1 MFKFIFFKMI
11 LSDRDIKEAIK
22 KGHISIE
29 PMLDPELQIQ
39 PSSVD
44 LRLGN
49 EFRLF
54 KYVEMPF
61 IDPLNKAETSSM
73 EITELKSI
81 KDNERFIVH
90 PGDFLLGTTLEYV
103 KVPDDTVARLE
114 GRSSMGRLGLIIHST
129 AGYIDPGF
137 EGKITL
143 EISNLGKMPV
153 ALYAKMRICQI
164 VFEKMTSSAERPY
177 GAGRGS
183 KYQKQKHPE
192 ESKISQDKEFK
203 NLK

>member
-1 MFKFIFFKMI
+1 MI
-11 LSDRDIKEAIK
+11 LSDKDIKEALK

-29 PMLDPELQIQ
+29 PLLDAELQIQ

-61 IDPLNKAETSSM
+61 IDPRNKAETSS
-73 EITELKSI
+73 EITELRNI
-81 KDNERFIVH
+81 KDDERFIVH

-103 KVPDDTVARLE
+103 KVPDDMVARLE

-164 VFEKMTSSAERPY
+164 VFEKMTSPAERPY
-177 GAGRGS
+177 GINRDS
-183 KYQKQKHPE
+183 KYQKQEHPE

>member
-1 MFKFIFFKMI
+1 MI
-11 LSDRDIKEAIK
+11 LSDKDIKEALK
-22 KGHISIE
+22 KGQISIE
-29 PMLDPELQIQ
+29 PLLDAELQIQ

-61 IDPLNKAETSSM
+61 IDPRNKANTSF
-73 EITELKSI
+73 EITELRSI
-81 KDNERFIVH
+81 KDGERFIVH
-90 PGDFLLGTTLEYV
+90 PGDFLLGTTLEYI
-103 KVPDDTVARLE
+103 KVPADMVARLE

-164 VFEKMTSSAERPY
+164 VF
-177 GAGRGS
+177 
-183 KYQKQKHPE
+183 
-192 ESKISQDKEFK
+192 
-203 NLK
+203 

>member
-1 MFKFIFFKMI
+1 MI
-11 LSDRDIKEAIK
+11 LSDKDIKEALK
-22 KGHISIE
+22 KGNISIE
-29 PMLDPELQIQ
+29 PLLDAELQIQ

-61 IDPLNKAETSSM
+61 IDPRNKAETSS
-73 EITELKSI
+73 EITELRSI
-81 KDNERFIVH
+81 KDDERFIVH

-103 KVPDDTVARLE
+103 KVPDDMVARLE

-153 ALYAKMRICQI
+153 ALYTKMRICQV
-164 VFEKMTSSAERPY
+164 VFEKMTSPAERPY
-177 GAGRGS
+177 GINRDS
-183 KYQKQKHPE
+183 KYQKQEHPE

>member
-1 MFKFIFFKMI
+1 MI
-11 LSDRDIKEAIK
+11 LSDRDIKEALR
-22 KGHISIE
+22 KGYIGID
-29 PMLDPELQIQ
+29 PLLDPELQIQ

-61 IDPLNKAETSSM
+61 IDPGNKGTMNA
-73 EITELKSI
+73 EITELKCI
-81 KDNERFIVH
+81 KDDEKFIVH
-90 PGDFLLGTTLEYV
+90 LGDFLLGTTLEYV
-103 KVPDDTVARLE
+103 KVPVDMVARLE

-153 ALYAKMRICQI
+153 ALYPKMRICQI
-164 VFEKMTSSAERPY
+164 VFEKMTSPSERPY
-177 GAGRGS
+177 GTNRDS

-192 ESKISQDKEFK
+192 ESKISWDKEFK

>member
-1 MFKFIFFKMI
+1 MI
-11 LSDRDIKEAIK
+11 LSDKDIKEALK
-22 KGHISIE
+22 KGDISIE
-29 PMLDPELQIQ
+29 PLLDPEIQIQ

-49 EFRLF
+49 EFRIF
-54 KYVEMPF
+54 KYVEMPYV
-61 IDPLNKAETSSM
+61 DPQKKNNI
-73 EITELKSI
+73 EITEVKSI

-90 PGDFLLGTTLEYV
+90 PGDFLLGTTLEYI
-103 KVPDDTVARLE
+103 KVPNNIVGRLE

-153 ALYAKMRICQI
+153 ALYPKMRICQI
-164 VFEKMTSSAERPY
+164 VFEKMTSPAERPY
-177 GAGRGS
+177 GINRDS
-183 KYQKQKHPE
+183 KYQKQTHPE
-192 ESKISQDKEFK
+192 ESKISEDKEFK

>member
-1 MFKFIFFKMI
+1 MI
-11 LSDRDIKEAIK
+11 LSDKDIKEAIK
-22 KGHISIE
+22 KGNISIE
-29 PMLDPELQIQ
+29 PLLDPELQIQ

-61 IDPLNKAETSSM
+61 IDPRNKEANQ
-73 EITELKSI
+73 EITELRSI
-81 KDNERFIVH
+81 KDDGCFIVH

-103 KVPDDTVARLE
+103 KVPDDMVARME

-143 EISNLGKMPV
+143 EISNLGKIPI
-153 ALYAKMRICQI
+153 ALYPKMRVCQI
-164 VFEKMTSSAERPY
+164 VFEKMTSPAERPY
-177 GAGRGS
+177 GINRHS
-183 KYQKQKHPE
+183 KYQKQEHPE

-203 NLK
+203 KFQKE

>member
-1 MFKFIFFKMI
+1 MI
-11 LSDRDIKEAIK
+11 LSDKDIKEALK
-22 KGHISIE
+22 KGQISIE
-29 PMLDPELQIQ
+29 PLLDAELQIQ

-61 IDPLNKAETSSM
+61 IDPRNKANTSF
-73 EITELKSI
+73 EITELRSI
-81 KDNERFIVH
+81 KDGERFIVH
-90 PGDFLLGTTLEYV
+90 PGDFLLGTTLEYI
-103 KVPDDTVARLE
+103 KVPADMVARLE

-164 VFEKMTSSAERPY
+164 VFEKMTSPAERPY

-183 KYQKQKHPE
+183 KYQKQEHPE

-203 NLK
+203 RS